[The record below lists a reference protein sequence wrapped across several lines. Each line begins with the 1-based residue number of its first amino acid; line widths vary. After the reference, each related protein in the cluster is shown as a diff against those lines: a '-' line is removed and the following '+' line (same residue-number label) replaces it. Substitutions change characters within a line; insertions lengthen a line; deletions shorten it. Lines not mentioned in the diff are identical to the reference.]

1 MMSES
6 RGNEPPSIGGGW
18 LVDVPLFKL
27 LVDFE
32 IQKAQRLRYSVSLVC
47 FDVDPASAGDEKT
60 SVLALAETVTRHLR
74 GTDAVASWTQG
85 WVGLLLID
93 ADATHLPLIVQRLT
107 ERLDASGWSA
117 GGACYPRTA
126 TRGDDMLLQAIDL
139 MGRARGEG
147 GNRLYVAS

>member
-1 MMSES
+1 MSEWRS
-6 RGNEPPSIGGGW
+6 DEPISVGGGW

-47 FDVDPASAGDEKT
+47 FDVDRPSTGNGKTPAP
-60 SVLALAETVTRHLR
+60 VLAENVTRHLR
-74 GTDAVASWTQG
+74 GTDAVAAWTQG
-85 WVGLLLID
+85 WVGLLLVD
-93 ADATHLPLIVQRLT
+93 AEATHLPLIVQRLT
-107 ERLDASGWSA
+107 ARLDASGWSA
-117 GGACYPRTA
+117 GGSCYPRTA
-126 TRGDDMLLQAIDL
+126 TRGDDMLRQALDL